1 MAYIFYNNTLLGG
14 FTLFIFYLFII
25 FIYLFIYILQPA
37 LTAYQ
42 KTLHHTIHGPNEPLP
57 TNLAAKHKVS
67 PLATLKTEPTTVL
80 PSLPSALLEEQKS
93 LAELHVVMQSAVSP
107 PHQPR
112 SPAGGSL
119 CQTARIKSKSQSMG
133 AIRKRSSEL
142 LLNSDPEAVMTRYFP
157 PLESLTDPLSIV
169 DRLKKEPE
177 LGFLYLTPVEERQ
190 SVKYNP
196 YNLR

>member
-1 MAYIFYNNTLLGG
+1 MLHCFWLSACIFVS
-14 FTLFIFYLFII
+14 
-25 FIYLFIYILQPA
+25 QPA

-42 KTLHHTIHGPNEPLP
+42 KTLYHTIHGPNEPLP

-67 PLATLKTEPTTVL
+67 PMATLKREPTAVL
-80 PSLPSALLEEQKS
+80 PSLPSALLDERKF
-93 LAELHVVMQSAVSP
+93 LAESESGAVLPEHP
-107 PHQPR
+107 PIYAPG
-112 SPAGGSL
+112 SPAGGGFR
-119 CQTARIKSKSQSMG
+119 QTARMKSRNQSMG

-169 DRLKKEPE
+169 DRLQKEPE
-177 LGFLYLTPVEERQ
+177 LGFLYLTPVEERK

-196 YNLR
+196 YHLR